1 MMSRKRPI
9 LTLTTDFGNRDQYV
23 SAMKGV
29 ILKICEDV
37 RLIDVSHD
45 IPPQDIMAGAWV
57 VKNSAFLYPEG
68 TVHLVVVDPGVG
80 TKRHPVVVRIKNQVF
95 VGPDN
100 GLFSLVADQDKYD
113 AWTLNNPEFWL
124 KGTHSTTFH
133 GRDIFAPAAAH
144 ICNGADPA
152 ELGQPL
158 EELITYHWALP
169 IVDDEGIQGWVVHI
183 DRYGNL
189 ITNISQE
196 LFNKVNGNG
205 NVKIFTGSTIIHDI
219 SDTFATVTEGESTAV
234 FGSSG
239 MLEIVINKGSAE
251 RMLGIEKGAAVSV
264 MFQK

>member
-29 ILKICEDV
+29 ILSICEDV

-57 VKNSAFLYPEG
+57 IKNSAFLYPPG

-80 TKRHPVVVRIKNQVF
+80 TKRNPVLVRIKDQLF

-100 GLFSLVADQDKYD
+100 GLFSLVADQEKYE
-113 AWTLNNPEFWL
+113 ARILSNKKYWN
-124 KGTHSTTFH
+124 GGIQSATFH
-133 GRDIFAPAAAH
+133 GRDVFAPIAAH
-144 ICNGADPA
+144 LCNGTEPEAFGDPLK
-152 ELGQPL
+152 ELV
-158 EELITYHWALP
+158 TYHWALP
-169 IVDDEGIQGWVVHI
+169 IVDEEGIQGWVVHI
-183 DRYGNL
+183 DHYGNL
-189 ITNISQE
+189 ITNITRE
-196 LFNKVNGNG
+196 LFNEVNGTG
-205 NVKIFTGSTIIHDI
+205 RVKIFAGNTIIQDI
-219 SDTFATVTEGESTAV
+219 SETFASVPEGESTAV

-239 MLEIVINKGSAE
+239 MLEIIINKGSAE
-251 RMLGIEKGAAVSV
+251 SMLGIEKGAAVSV